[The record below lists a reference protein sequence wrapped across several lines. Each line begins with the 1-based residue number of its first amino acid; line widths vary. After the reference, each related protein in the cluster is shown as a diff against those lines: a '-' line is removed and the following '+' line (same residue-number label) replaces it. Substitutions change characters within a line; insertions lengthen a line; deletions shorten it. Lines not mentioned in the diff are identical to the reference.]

1 MYASAA
7 HIEACPGMVPPEDIE
22 LPVQVPNVVTVPHG
36 ARQTG
41 IPTASA
47 VPNDKGVPASK
58 GSQNGKVRN
67 GAKRTSSV
75 DFVTPGKKEGSRP
88 RPVNFDSD
96 DDFVVE
102 PPKCPVLHFKR
113 KGVKIREEVKLKR
126 QI

>member
-1 MYASAA
+1 M
-7 HIEACPGMVPPEDIE
+7 G
-22 LPVQVPNVVTVPHG
+22 PN
-36 ARQTG
+36 G

-58 GSQNGKVRN
+58 GPQNRKVPN

-75 DFVTPGKKEGSRP
+75 DFVTPGKKKGSRP

-102 PPKCPVLHFKR
+102 PPKRPVLHFKR
-113 KGVKIREEVKLKR
+113 RGVKIREEVK
-126 QI
+126 